1 MIELFL
7 GGLGLCVAALIVYLV
22 RRDHLHVDHGLSW
35 ILIAIGFAGLG
46 FVPGIVDWAALKLGV
61 AYPPILGVCLAI
73 VLIAVKMLLMDIDRA
88 NLQTRNQRLTQRV
101 AMLEADLTALFERA
115 AVDAD
120 TAAARPKA
128 KHEGEHGQEE
138 TTTD

>member
-7 GGLGLCVAALIVYLV
+7 GGLGLGVAGLIVYLV
-22 RRDHLHVDHGLSW
+22 RRDHLHVDHGVSW

-46 FVPGIVDWAALKLGV
+46 FAPGLVDWVAGKLGV
-61 AYPPILGVCLAI
+61 GYPPILGMSLAV

-101 AMLEADLTALFERA
+101 AMLEADIAALAGRSEPRADEERT
-115 AVDAD
+115 D
-120 TAAARPKA
+120 TSPGKSSNQGA
-128 KHEGEHGQEE
+128 E
-138 TTTD
+138 